1 MSGHKVFANGFH
13 VRTALAYAYGRD
25 LDTDEVLGS
34 VAPLKG
40 VLGVGYATETWGT
53 DVILTA
59 AMAVSDKSTN
69 SFKAPGYGIVDL
81 TGWWEP
87 AELPGLR
94 VNAGV
99 YNVFDKTYWDA
110 INTQNTFTQPADFY
124 SEPGRTFKISLT
136 QRF

>member
-1 MSGHKVFANGFH
+1 MLN
-13 VRTALAYAYGRD
+13 
-25 LDTDEVLGS
+25 
-34 VAPLKG
+34 
-40 VLGVGYATETWGT
+40 VGYATETWGA

-59 AMAVSDKSTN
+59 SMDVSDKSTN
-69 SFKAPGYGIVDL
+69 NFKAPGYGIVDV

-87 AELPGLR
+87 EQMPGLR
-94 VNAGV
+94 VNAGI

-110 INTQNTFTQPADFY
+110 INTQHDSFIQPAKYY